1 MQHCANCF
9 FIGNLDQMDNREASA
24 NFKESVTL
32 YAVEIFKCYE
42 YQMSRV
48 TSKAGWQVAISEM
61 AKDAVARIFGKLV
74 TIRDEEFSRC
84 KKTFVIFKQNIF
96 MSLLMYSD
104 VVFRSLVEGRSKGFF
119 HKGEEL
125 RDIADD
131 DVKLYSGQLYE
142 KPGILLSKGEEGILE
157 AYAKEE
163 SDLEVHWYRLAFG
176 YEEEEILGDAR
187 RVKHP
192 DLERYKH
199 QVLHWE
205 EEEVNKVVTKV
216 G

>member
-84 KKTFVIFKQNIF
+84 KKNP
-96 MSLLMYSD
+96 SYYSNKIY
-104 VVFRSLVEGRSKGFF
+104 LC
-119 HKGEEL
+119 
-125 RDIADD
+125 
-131 DVKLYSGQLYE
+131 
-142 KPGILLSKGEEGILE
+142 LS
-157 AYAKEE
+157 
-163 SDLEVHWYRLAFG
+163 
-176 YEEEEILGDAR
+176 
-187 RVKHP
+187 
-192 DLERYKH
+192 
-199 QVLHWE
+199 
-205 EEEVNKVVTKV
+205 
-216 G
+216 